1 MPILISF
8 KKRIKELI
16 DDTGLKNNE
25 IVKAGKFDS
34 RSLSI
39 ALNYG
44 IVPRTSTLIK
54 MANFFNVSVNY
65 LLGRTD
71 INDFIP
77 SVSGAAFKTRFD
89 ELCIENNKSRYKVA
103 KECCFDKSNISGWI
117 SKGYQ
122 PTLEILDLLTE
133 YFGVSPDY
141 LLGRSDYRR

>member
-8 KKRIKELI
+8 KKRIKELT
-16 DDTGLKNNE
+16 DDIGLKNKE
-25 IVKAGKFDS
+25 IVKAGKFDN

-54 MANFFNVSVNY
+54 MADYFNVSINY

-71 INDFIP
+71 VNDFIP
-77 SVSGAAFKTRFD
+77 SVSDATFKTRFD
-89 ELCIENNKSRYKVA
+89 ELCVENNDSRYKIA
-103 KECCFDKSNISGWI
+103 KKCCFDKSDISGWM

-141 LLGRSDYRR
+141 LLGRSDYRK